1 MHNVQPLNIARRLI
15 DAGIPSIIIGGHAVN
30 FHGYPRSTQD
40 VDIIYQRTP
49 DSMSALHEVLTEL
62 DAYWISDEIDSSTGI
77 EKVMPV
83 TVDYIQREHM
93 MMLGTKLGYVDLFD
107 FIPGMPTQPLAD
119 IFSSASSSGSLKF
132 ANLYWLR
139 RMKVSAGRP
148 QDLIDL
154 ANLPDA

>member
-1 MHNVQPLNIARRLI
+1 MHNAQPLDIAQRLV
-15 DAGIPSIIIGGHAVN
+15 DAGVPSIIIGGHAVN

-49 DSMSALHEVLTEL
+49 DSMRALLEVLTEL

-77 EKVMPV
+77 EKIMPV
-83 TVDYIQREHM
+83 TVDYIEREHM

-107 FIPGMPTQPLAD
+107 FIPGLPAESLTDL
-119 IFSSASSSGSLKF
+119 FSSASSSGSLKF
-132 ANLYWLR
+132 ANLHWLR
-139 RMKVSAGRP
+139 RMKASAGRP

-154 ANLPDA
+154 ANLPDT